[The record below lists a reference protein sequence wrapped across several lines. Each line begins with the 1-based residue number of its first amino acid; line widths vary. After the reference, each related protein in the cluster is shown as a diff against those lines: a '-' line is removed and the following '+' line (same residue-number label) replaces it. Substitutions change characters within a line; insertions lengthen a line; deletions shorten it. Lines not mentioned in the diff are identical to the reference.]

1 MPSSIESFVGNA
13 RIFCELVQA
22 ESHDVK
28 ELRRALLAL
37 MQGVL
42 HLDRSLNDDSAGAEL
57 PRRGHDGWIEDV
69 SRLAD
74 LPLQYY
80 GMDFNPLALD
90 RDSWMVGDLC
100 DDFADIYAELW
111 HGLQVHDAGATI
123 YAENH
128 WVRTY
133 HQHWG
138 RHAIGAVSAIDAHIR
153 QDEG

>member
-42 HLDRSLNDDSAGAEL
+42 HLDRSLNDDIAGAEF

-100 DDFADIYAELW
+100 DDFADIYAEL
-111 HGLQVHDAGATI
+111 
-123 YAENH
+123 
-128 WVRTY
+128 
-133 HQHWG
+133 
-138 RHAIGAVSAIDAHIR
+138 
-153 QDEG
+153 